1 MKDNKKTYWKGIE
14 QLSNDAAFVKNAE
27 SEFPESVTQESS
39 ESSRRDFLKI
49 MGFSVAAA
57 SLAACEA
64 PVRKAI
70 PYLNKPVDVDP
81 GVANY
86 YASTYLNG
94 GDYCSVLVKTRE
106 GRPIKVSGNKL
117 SSVTNGGTSAQ
128 VEASVLSLY
137 DDARLRGAK
146 SKGEASTWD
155 QIDDS
160 IISELEKIASN
171 DGNIRIVSNTVL
183 SPSTLKSIEDFK
195 TKYPTTEHV
204 MYDQVSMSGMA
215 IANERS
221 FGTKIIP
228 SYDFSKAEV
237 IVGVGA
243 DFLSTW
249 GAPIENTY
257 QYAQTRKLKDKK
269 MSRHFQ
275 FESNLTLTGSNADYR
290 SMIKPSEEG
299 SVLANIYNILASKA
313 GVPAVKAN
321 KIDKET
327 ISKAANDLWKAKGKS
342 LVVAGSN
349 DPSIQVVV
357 NAINNLLGNYG
368 STIDLNTPVNYRKGD
383 EAIMDAFIN
392 DASSGKVAA
401 VIFFNANPVYD
412 YYQGEKLAAALS
424 KVALKISTSSVE
436 DETASLVDYI
446 APDNHY
452 LESWNDASPKKGHYS
467 LAQPTITPIFKTRQA
482 QSSFLIWS
490 DNDGDY
496 FKYLQNNWKEKSTGS
511 FQPFWDKALHD
522 GVYNNASEIEN
533 VEYEFVGDVNSEAN
547 AISSNYKSGDV
558 ELMIYE
564 KSTIGNGSQGNNPL
578 LHELPDPIT
587 KATWDNYI
595 TMSVADAGFRLDDAK
610 TKTANVTVGGETIN
624 LPIMVQPGQ
633 ASGTIG
639 IALGY
644 GRTSAGRVGDN
655 IGKNIYP
662 LLVNVNGT
670 QSLRISK
677 GVSVEVTEEVHQLA
691 QTQTQNTFMGRET
704 IIQEA
709 TLEEFKKDEGAGRF
723 HPHVATWQSESG
735 QVKPEELTLWKGHE
749 YNGHHWGLTID
760 MNACNGCSACVV
772 ACNVENNIPM
782 VGKQEIINR
791 REMTWLRIDR
801 YYSSATDD
809 VTDYAEME
817 KSAENPEVVFQPMM
831 CQHCNNAPCE
841 TVCPVAATTHS
852 TEGLNQMVYNR
863 CIGTRYC
870 ANNCPYKVRR
880 FNWFKYHDNDQFA
893 DANPQMNTEIG
904 KMVLNPD
911 VTVRSRGVMEKCSF
925 CVQRI
930 QSGKLEAKKDRR
942 ELEDSDITTAC
953 AAACTAGAITF
964 GDMNNAKSEISNLMK
979 IEDAEKGKEIKI
991 MKNKRAYH
999 VLEEIGVR
1007 PNVFYLTKIRNK
1019 A

>member
-14 QLSNDAAFVKNAE
+14 QLSNDAAFIKNAE
-27 SEFPESVTQESS
+27 REFPESVTEERS
-39 ESSRRDFLKI
+39 ESSRRDFLKM

-86 YASTYLNG
+86 YASTYING

-106 GRPIKVSGNKL
+106 GRPIKVNGNNL
-117 SSVTNGGTSAQ
+117 SSVTKGGTSAQ

-137 DDARLRGAK
+137 DDARLRGPK
-146 SKGEASTWD
+146 SNGENATWE

-160 IISELEKIASN
+160 IISQLDKIAAN
-171 DGNIRIVSNTVL
+171 GGNIRIVSNTVL

-204 MYDQVSMSGMA
+204 MYDQVSMSGVA

-221 FGTKIIP
+221 FDIKASP

-249 GAPIENTY
+249 GSPIENTY

-275 FESNLTLTGSNADYR
+275 FESNMTLTGSNADYR

-299 SVLANIYNILASKA
+299 AVIANIYNILAGKA
-313 GVPAVKAN
+313 GASAVSAR
-321 KIDKET
+321 KIEKET
-327 ISKAANDLWKAKGKS
+327 ISKAANDLWKARGKS

-349 DPSIQVVV
+349 DPSIQVMV
-357 NAINNLLGNYG
+357 NAINDLLGNYG
-368 STIDLNTPVNYRKGD
+368 STIDLSTPVNYRKGD

-392 DASSGKVAA
+392 DAASGNVSA

-412 YYQGEKLAAALS
+412 YYQGEKLANALS
-424 KVALKISTSSVE
+424 KVGLKISTSSVE
-436 DETASLVDYI
+436 DETATLVDYI

-452 LESWNDASPKKGHYS
+452 LESWNDASPKKGQYS
-467 LAQPTITPIFKTRQA
+467 LAQPTISPIFKTRQA

-490 DNDGDY
+490 DNDDDY
-496 FKYLQNNWKEKSTGS
+496 FKYLQNNWKTMAAGS
-511 FQPFWDKALHD
+511 FQAFWDKTLHD
-522 GVYNNASEIEN
+522 GVFENPSE
-533 VEYEFVGDVNSEAN
+533 VESVTLTFVGDVATEAN
-547 AISSNYKSGDV
+547 AIESNYKSGDV
-558 ELMIYE
+558 ELLIYE
-564 KSTIGNGSQGNNPL
+564 KSSLGNGSQGNNPL

-610 TKTANVTVGGETIN
+610 TKMANVTVGGKTLN

-633 ASGTIG
+633 ANGTIG

-644 GRTSAGRVGDN
+644 GRTKAGKVGDN

-662 LLVNVNGT
+662 LVGKVNGA
-670 QSLRISK
+670 QCLRIST
-677 GVSVEVTEEVHQLA
+677 GVSVEVTEEVYQLA

-709 TLEEFKKDEGAGRF
+709 TLEEFKKDEGAGRY

-735 QVKPEELTLWKGHE
+735 QVKPEELTMWQGHE
-749 YNGHHWGLTID
+749 YNGHHWGLNID
-760 MNACNGCSACVV
+760 LNACNGCSACVV
-772 ACNVENNIPM
+772 ACNVENNIPV

-801 YYSSATDD
+801 YYSSVTDD
-809 VTDYAEME
+809 VTNYEEME
-817 KSAENPEVVFQPMM
+817 KAAENPEVVFQPMM

-852 TEGLNQMVYNR
+852 TEGLNMMAYNR

-893 DANPQMNTEIG
+893 EVNPQMNTEVG

-925 CVQRI
+925 CVQKI
-930 QSGKLEAKKDRR
+930 QAGKLEAKKERR
-942 ELEDSDITTAC
+942 ELKDGEVTTAC
-953 AAACTAGAITF
+953 VAACTAGALTF
-964 GDMNNAKSEISNLMK
+964 GDMNDKNSAITKLMG

-1007 PNVFYLTKIRNK
+1007 PNVFYMTKIRNK